1 MKVLLFTEFYN
12 IFKTSGLGKAIEHQ
26 MKALKTNKVSYTLNL
41 KDDYDIIHIN
51 HYGPKSY
58 KMSNLSHKKGKKVVY
73 HAHSTYEDF
82 RNSFILSNFWS
93 NKFKKRIIKCYST
106 GDVIITPT
114 NYSKKLLESYGI
126 KKRIEVVSNGID
138 LSFFKQSNNN
148 FREKNNFS
156 KNEKLIMCVGT
167 YMERKGIL
175 DFVELAKKFQEYKF
189 LWFGESPLWLA
200 PKKIRKAVKTKIP
213 NLHFMGYVNPN
224 ILRDAYNSADLFLY
238 TTHEETE
245 GMPIMEALACKTRA
259 LINDIGVFEDYIDKK
274 DVYKYK
280 NMDEAS
286 KLIPMILENKLPDL
300 TANGYK
306 KVKDKNINN
315 IGKRLKEIY
324 ESVLK

>member
-1 MKVLLFTEFYN
+1 MKILLYTEFYN

-26 MKALKTNKVSYTLNL
+26 MKALKTNNICYTLNL

-93 NKFKKRIIKCYST
+93 KKFKKRIIKCYST

-126 KKRIEVVSNGID
+126 KNRIEVVSNGID
-138 LSFFKQSNNN
+138 LSFFKQNNNN
-148 FREKNNFS
+148 FRKKYGFLNS
-156 KNEKLIMCVGT
+156 DKIIMCVGT

-175 DFVELAKKFQEYKF
+175 DFVTMAGKFPKYQF
-189 LWFGESPLWLA
+189 LWFGKSPLWLA
-200 PKKIRKAVKTKIP
+200 PKKIRKAIKTKLT
-213 NLHFMGYVNPN
+213 NLHFMGYVNPEV
-224 ILRDAYNSADLFLY
+224 LRDAYSSVNLFLY

-245 GMPIMEALACKTRA
+245 GMPIMEALACKTKV

-280 NMDEAS
+280 NINEAS

-300 TANGYK
+300 TVNGYK
-306 KVKDKNINN
+306 KVKDKDIK
-315 IGKRLKEIY
+315 IVGQRLNEIY
-324 ESVLK
+324 ESVLE

>member
-12 IFKTSGLGKAIEHQ
+12 VFKTSGLGKAIEHQ
-26 MKALKTNKVSYTLNL
+26 MRALETNNVSYTLDL

-58 KMSNLSHKKGKKVVY
+58 KMSKKTHKNGKKVVY

-82 RNSFILSNFWS
+82 RNSFIMANFWS
-93 NKFKKRIIKCYST
+93 KKFKKRIIKCYST

-126 KKRIEVVSNGID
+126 KNRIEVVSNGID
-138 LSFFKQSNNN
+138 LSFFKNTKND
-148 FREKNNFS
+148 FREKNGFG
-156 KNEKLIMCVGT
+156 KNDKLIICVGT
-167 YMERKGIL
+167 YMERKGLL
-175 DFVELAKKFQEYKF
+175 DFVELAKQLPQYHF
-189 LWFGESPLWLA
+189 LWFGSSPLWLA
-200 PKKIRKAVKTKIP
+200 PRKIRKAVKTNLD
-213 NLHFMGYVNPN
+213 NLHFMGYVNPDV
-224 ILRDAYNSADLFLY
+224 LRDAYSTADLFLY

-245 GMPIMEALACKTRA
+245 GMPIMEALACKTKS

-280 NMDEAS
+280 NMKEA
-286 KLIPMILENKLPDL
+286 KELIIKILDNKLPDL
-300 TANGYK
+300 RDSGYER
-306 KVKDKNINN
+306 VKDKDIKAV
-315 IGKRLKEIY
+315 GHKLKEIY

>member
-1 MKVLLFTEFYN
+1 MKILLYTEFYN

-26 MKALKTNKVSYTLNL
+26 MKALETNNICYTLNL

-58 KMSNLSHKKGKKVVY
+58 RMSNLSRKNGKKVVY

-138 LSFFKQSNNN
+138 LSFFKRSSNN
-148 FREKNNFS
+148 FRKKYNFS

-167 YMERKGIL
+167 YMERKGLL
-175 DFVELAKKFQEYKF
+175 DFVELAKKFPEYHF

-200 PKKIRKAVKTKIP
+200 PKKIRKAVKTKLS
-213 NLHFMGYVNPN
+213 NLHFMGYVNPD
-224 ILRDAYNSADLFLY
+224 ILRDAYSSADLFLY

-245 GMPIMEALACKTRA
+245 GMPIMEALACKTKA
-259 LINDIGVFEDYIDKK
+259 LIDDIGVFEDYIDKK

-280 NMDEAS
+280 NLDEAY
-286 KLIPMILENKLPDL
+286 KLISMILENELPDL
-300 TANGYK
+300 TDNGYE
-306 KVKDKNINN
+306 KVKDKDIK
-315 IGKRLKEIY
+315 IVGKRLKEIY